1 MKQKSRYE
9 SPAVLRKIPLRLE
22 GEILS
27 GSVKDNMTI
36 NSMGQEVQNFDFN
49 FTGEGP
55 DDGFNHQWN

>member
-9 SPAVLRKIPLRLE
+9 SPAVLREIPLWLE

-27 GSVKDNMTI
+27 GSVKNNMTI
-36 NSMGQEVQNFDFN
+36 NSMGQEVDNFDFN

-55 DDGFNHQWN
+55 NDGFNHQWN